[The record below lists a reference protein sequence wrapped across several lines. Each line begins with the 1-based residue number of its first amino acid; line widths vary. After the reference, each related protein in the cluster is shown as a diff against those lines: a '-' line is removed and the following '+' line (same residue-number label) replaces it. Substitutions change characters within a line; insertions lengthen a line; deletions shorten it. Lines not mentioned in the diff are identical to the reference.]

1 MRRTLSQQRPKPD
14 QLAGHTGEHV
24 PNVMKPRTAL
34 KAFGVVVSLFAGLAA
49 IGLAGFLAVAWLAWT
64 SHSFGP
70 RDLRYLVFVRGTLIE
85 RVGAID
91 AQQGTLM
98 YTGQGRDGNAPGYAR
113 AHYTSLAAADVV
125 YAHLLERCRL
135 LGLQVREKARALSE
149 GELSASCGR
158 VADDEY
164 HVHFSV
170 RSGRPT
176 EVLMGEEID
185 DGVYASR

>member
-1 MRRTLSQQRPKPD
+1 MRRTFLRRRPKSD
-14 QLAGHTGEHV
+14 EFTALFGEH
-24 PNVMKPRTAL
+24 PPKTRKPLSDLR
-34 KAFGVVVSLFAGLAA
+34 AFGMVVSLFVGLATVGLAA
-49 IGLAGFLAVAWLAWT
+49 FVAVAWLAWT

-91 AQQGTLM
+91 AQPGTLM

-113 AHYTSLAAADVV
+113 AHYTSQVAADVL
-125 YAHLLERCRL
+125 YAHLIARCRT
-135 LGLQVREKARALSE
+135 LGLQVKEKLRVLSG
-149 GELSASCGR
+149 GEFAASCGR
-158 VADDEY
+158 ETDDEY

-170 RSGRPT
+170 RAGHPT
-176 EVLMGEEID
+176 EVLMGADIN

>member
-1 MRRTLSQQRPKPD
+1 MRRSFMGQQPEPDERGARSGDLAPKNKKPLS
-14 QLAGHTGEHV
+14 T
-24 PNVMKPRTAL
+24 L
-34 KAFGVVVSLFAGLAA
+34 KAFGVVVSVFAGLAA
-49 IGLAGFLAVAWLAWT
+49 IGLAGFLAVAWLAWS
-64 SHSFGP
+64 SHSFSP

-91 AQQGTLM
+91 AQPGTLM

-113 AHYTSLAAADVV
+113 ARYTSLAPADVV
-125 YAHLLERCRL
+125 YAHLIERCRL
-135 LGLQVREKARALSE
+135 LGLQIREKAREASE
-149 GELSASCGR
+149 GESSASCGR
-158 VADDEY
+158 GADDEY

-176 EVLMGEEID
+176 EVLMGADID